1 MIVNCRTFVI
11 ANISNIKLSVIY
23 ILKNFEQVEHN
34 MRLIFL
40 THLVRHSV
48 LEKLRMRTLKKEY
61 HWTWFQ
67 RAVLDDVHWILD
79 FGPLIVS
86 EFFFP
91 LLDIF
96 RFLEYEDF
104 SLAVFRMGQF

>member
-11 ANISNIKLSVIY
+11 ANISNNKLSVIY
-23 ILKNFEQVEHN
+23 ILKSFEQVEQN

-48 LEKLRMRTLKKEY
+48 LEKLRMRTLKKSTTGHGSKEPY
-61 HWTWFQ
+61 LTM
-67 RAVLDDVHWILD
+67 
-79 FGPLIVS
+79 
-86 EFFFP
+86 FFFP